1 MTAYTTNGGI
11 AAGAF
16 TGDGKA
22 DVASIW
28 SSGLGHQD
36 GATLGWKRIVHI
48 AVFQLIA
55 GDVTGSDFR

>member
-28 SSGLGHQD
+28 SSGLGYQD
-36 GATLGWKRIVHI
+36 GATLGWKRIVHV
-48 AVFQLIA
+48 APFQSA
-55 GDVTGSDFR
+55 